1 MPYLRISTTR
11 ALQPEERAALRGE
24 ALAAMVAFGKPR
36 EAVMVELHDGI
47 DLQRGT
53 QPNACAFC
61 EARVLGG
68 YTRLAADELAMRL
81 SASVARIARTDP
93 MCVYFSIASMDACY
107 TDGKTPPG
115 KHD

>member
-1 MPYLRISTTR
+1 MPYVRITTTR
-11 ALQPEERAALRGE
+11 ALTDPERAALRAE

-36 EAVMVELHDGI
+36 EAVMVELHAGAE
-47 DLQRGT
+47 LHRGT
-53 QPNACAFC
+53 ADNACAFC

-68 YTRLAADELAMRL
+68 YSRDSADELAMRL

-115 KHD
+115 RP

>member
-1 MPYLRISTTR
+1 MPYLRISVTR
-11 ALQPEERAALRGE
+11 ALAALEREALRAE

-36 EAVMVELHDGI
+36 EAVMVELCDGA
-47 DLQRGT
+47 DLHRGT

-68 YTRLAADELAMRL
+68 YTRLTADELAMRL
-81 SASVARIARTDP
+81 SEAVARIAHTDP
-93 MCVYFSIASMDACY
+93 MCVYFALASLDACY

-115 KHD
+115 KHP

>member
-11 ALQPEERAALRGE
+11 SLTDAERAALRAD

-36 EAVMVELHDGI
+36 EAVMVELHDGV
-47 DLQRGT
+47 DLHRGT
-53 QPNACAFC
+53 QENACAFC

-68 YTRLAADELAMRL
+68 YTRTAADELAMRL
-81 SASVARIARTDP
+81 SEAVARIARTDP
-93 MCVYFSIASMDACY
+93 MCVYFALSSMDACY

-115 KHD
+115 VRP